1 MLLNF
6 LYFARWPFSYWDKII
21 EKKTS
26 RKLKYKFKWWIVSYM
41 EDSHKSEKLST
52 LEDDKYLHFCYT
64 NLHCHTVT
72 LNWQCSLLYT
82 VPQVSMMTDTQ
93 QTPTRPQGE
102 ARTQMRKCG
111 LLLFHSGIFMQLC
124 TVTAVCCFYSSPP
137 CPPPPFSLQP
147 IVVIANTLHLN
158 MAFMPQM
165 LRFLHYNAW

>member
-1 MLLNF
+1 
-6 LYFARWPFSYWDKII
+6 
-21 EKKTS
+21 
-26 RKLKYKFKWWIVSYM
+26 
-41 EDSHKSEKLST
+41 
-52 LEDDKYLHFCYT
+52 
-64 NLHCHTVT
+64 
-72 LNWQCSLLYT
+72 
-82 VPQVSMMTDTQ
+82 MMTDTQ

-137 CPPPPFSLQP
+137 CPPPPFSLQL

-165 LRFLHYNAW
+165 LRFLHYTAKCVIVDNHKKIIAHQYEVFTYDNPNEEIHCLILISYKVYCNFICLTAVIMKETHVLYTSCMHVRSVVVNSYKTKQHFA